1 MRAMDAWFT
10 GKLQLL
16 AGTGDAGT
24 DGRRWTGV
32 NGTDGCVDSWTIVD
46 GMGAENTRDMTG
58 SDGGGPASIG
68 IVGISG
74 CGMGE

>member
-1 MRAMDAWFT
+1 M
-10 GKLQLL
+10 
-16 AGTGDAGT
+16 
-24 DGRRWTGV
+24 
-32 NGTDGCVDSWTIVD
+32 NGTDGCVGSWTIVD

-68 IVGISG
+68 IEGISG